1 MASIAVRQFKL
12 GNLPFAHN
20 FLVRY
25 DDNGNI
31 VGELHGFAIDPNTNE
46 RKAIGRSSDYL
57 RAREPALGDRFY
69 AEGQPEQI
77 LWQGPEED
85 AAAHWTAAR
94 QAGDQ
99 INNRNL
105 TYNLWGSDLNGPK
118 DWDAPVPDV
127 IAGNSNS
134 VNSTLV
140 DAMGLRLPSMPY
152 MARGIENPILRQQ

>member
-69 AEGQPEQI
+69 AEGQPEHEPLDSHRPRKGCDLGGLI
-77 LWQGPEED
+77 DDMRGAE
-85 AAAHWTAAR
+85 R
-94 QAGDQ
+94 AG
-99 INNRNL
+99 
-105 TYNLWGSDLNGPK
+105 
-118 DWDAPVPDV
+118 
-127 IAGNSNS
+127 
-134 VNSTLV
+134 
-140 DAMGLRLPSMPY
+140 
-152 MARGIENPILRQQ
+152 